1 MEEREEKKDL
11 GPDTGEKM
19 ENPGAD
25 ETIDIESIMD
35 EIRAEIKRKGYKEK
49 EVRFED
55 INISYADDLNVDDLE
70 FSMDVYKKQL
80 LLLNIQKSV
89 NTNKPLYADSR
100 AGKLE
105 IFFKKAFRKCAR
117 FYVEPLVSG
126 QNEYNETNA
135 MLLCQLYAALKRVE
149 ELETKVDRLENM
161 VEQLSGRPSETD
173 NEGARQ

>member
-55 INISYADDLNVDDLE
+55 INISYADDLNVDDL
-70 FSMDVYKKQL
+70 YKTQL

-161 VEQLSGRPSETD
+161 VEQLSSRPSETD

>member
-55 INISYADDLNVDDLE
+55 INISYADDLNVDDLKNSS
-70 FSMDVYKKQL
+70 F
-80 LLLNIQKSV
+80 
-89 NTNKPLYADSR
+89 
-100 AGKLE
+100 
-105 IFFKKAFRKCAR
+105 C
-117 FYVEPLVSG
+117 
-126 QNEYNETNA
+126 
-135 MLLCQLYAALKRVE
+135 
-149 ELETKVDRLENM
+149 
-161 VEQLSGRPSETD
+161 
-173 NEGARQ
+173 